1 MTHSV
6 NGEADRTLRAAGF
19 VSSGGGD
26 RTHDN
31 SVNSRA
37 LCQLSYP
44 GPVPEMIP
52 PPDVVDVVFQR
63 SDQSDSR

>member
-1 MTHSV
+1 MTQSV

-44 GPVPEMIP
+44 GSALEMIP
-52 PPDVVDVVFQR
+52 QQDGY
-63 SDQSDSR
+63 